1 MLENSFEK
9 LYLQFRANYY
19 RRMVQVIGVREGS
32 LSATEG
38 YCVEIIHLMG
48 RPTVSQFAAY
58 LGISIPNATYKIG
71 SLVSKGYVNKIPSEA
86 DKREYHLEV
95 TEKFLSYYGLNNEDN
110 ARLMRGIRETF
121 SPQEVTQL
129 EITINRVLALMTEED
144 DDT

>member
-110 ARLMRGIRETF
+110 ARLMRGIRDTF
-121 SPQEVTQL
+121 SPQEVAQL